1 MIHFYNKYSRKLK
14 EKFRHQTGSI
24 KLWMSSIV
32 CGGVFLPPSTHPP
45 TGCADGRPSLSL

>member
-1 MIHFYNKYSRKLK
+1 MIHFYNKYTIKLK

-32 CGGVFLPPSTHPP
+32 WVFFLSSSTHPP
-45 TGCADGRPSLSL
+45 TGCSDGRPSLSL